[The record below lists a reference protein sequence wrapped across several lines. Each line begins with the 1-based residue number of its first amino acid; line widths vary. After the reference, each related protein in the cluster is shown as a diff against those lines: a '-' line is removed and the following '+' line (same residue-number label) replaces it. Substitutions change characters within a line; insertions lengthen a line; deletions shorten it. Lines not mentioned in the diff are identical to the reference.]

1 MRIGSVRIFDLN
13 SFPPVP
19 LYLVLSVFWSY
30 IDAVG
35 LDSGVNQMAAISSS
49 IAGAQAATQ
58 AGWQQLRL
66 QQARQNAD
74 RAEAT
79 AQALQARAADAQ
91 RVAEGANEDAR
102 SLSVQSAQARSV
114 AGQARQG
121 LAMVRSVG
129 EMQASLSNT
138 VSQVSE
144 RQAVPP
150 SPQQSPPQAVQVEAR
165 VDAPPV
171 LNTSGQI
178 TGVVV
183 NTTA

>member
-1 MRIGSVRIFDLN
+1 M
-13 SFPPVP
+13 
-19 LYLVLSVFWSY
+19 FWSY
-30 IDAVG
+30 IGTVG
-35 LDSGVNQMAAISSS
+35 FDSGVNQMAAISSS
-49 IAGAQAATQ
+49 IAGARAATQ
-58 AGWQQLRL
+58 AGWQQLRW

-91 RVAEGANEDAR
+91 RVAEGANDDAR
-102 SLSVQSAQARSV
+102 SLSVQSAQAQSV

-144 RQAVPP
+144 RQGVP
-150 SPQQSPPQAVQVEAR
+150 QSPPQAAKVETR

-171 LNTSGQI
+171 LNTSGQM

>member
-1 MRIGSVRIFDLN
+1 LN
-13 SFPPVP
+13 SFTPAS
-19 LYLVLSVFWSY
+19 LCLVLSVYWSY
-30 IDAVG
+30 IDHVG
-35 LDSGVNQMAAISSS
+35 LNSGVNQMAASSSS

-74 RAEAT
+74 RAEANART
-79 AQALQARAADAQ
+79 LQARAADAQ

-102 SLSVQSAQARSV
+102 SLSVQSAQARSA

-121 LAMVRSVG
+121 LAMVRSV
-129 EMQASLSNT
+129 EDMQVSLSNT
-138 VSQVSE
+138 VSQASE
-144 RQAVPP
+144 RQNVSQP
-150 SPQQSPPQAVQVEAR
+150 SPLPPQQAVKAVAPVESPPVM
-165 VDAPPV
+165 
-171 LNTSGQI
+171 NTSGQM

>member
-1 MRIGSVRIFDLN
+1 
-13 SFPPVP
+13 
-19 LYLVLSVFWSY
+19 
-30 IDAVG
+30 
-35 LDSGVNQMAAISSS
+35 MAAGSST

-66 QQARQNAD
+66 QQARRNAE

-79 AQALQARAADAQ
+79 AQVLQARAADAQ
-91 RVAEGANEDAR
+91 RVAERADESAR
-102 SLSVQSAQARSV
+102 SLSVQSSQAQSA

-121 LAMVRSVG
+121 LAMVRSV
-129 EMQASLSNT
+129 EQMQVSLSNT
-138 VSQVSE
+138 VSQAGE
-144 RQAVPP
+144 RQNAPPAVQQVA
-150 SPQQSPPQAVQVEAR
+150 PQQTEAVSKATP
-165 VDAPPV
+165 PPV